1 MLAGLSKWLGMS
13 KEMTLDVLSSIKGAQ
28 ASQVVDDLFKV
39 IKKGSISD
47 NSEINNQNNNAV
59 SVDNLRPDTVI
70 KSSAEERNLI
80 VENFPNEKN
89 GYLVVPKVIEE

>member
-1 MLAGLSKWLGMS
+1 MS
-13 KEMTLDVLSSIKGAQ
+13 KTMTLDVLSSIKGAQ

>member
-1 MLAGLSKWLGMS
+1 MS

-28 ASQVVDDLFKV
+28 ESQVVDDLFKV